1 MPWSR
6 ALRAVRLD
14 AHITLRYLRRAA
26 LVYVPTIVD
35 SVRLGHISDLH
46 LRYHLSGTSAVPARR
61 SRDMPALFT
70 EALAALQG
78 AGVDVVAVTGD
89 LVDHPHETEESPET
103 LRDGEADLR
112 LVAEALS
119 NLSCPWIV
127 LPGNHDHPRLFSHVF
142 GRSVEIDVKGARV
155 IAFSD
160 WDRPV
165 GCVGEEDEKPNVPR
179 RVAAERVRFEAA
191 LAAGDP
197 RLQIHLQHYVITPRL
212 DEGWPHTYGDGESI
226 RDSLVAD
233 PRVRLALSGHYHPGV
248 GTFLEG
254 DGLTG
259 TWFSVA
265 PAFCEAPH
273 PYLLHELGQDS
284 MTTTRIDLPPQ
295 PEMSQ

>member
-1 MPWSR
+1 M
-6 ALRAVRLD
+6 
-14 AHITLRYLRRAA
+14 
-26 LVYVPTIVD
+26 VD

-46 LRYHLSGTSAVPARR
+46 LRCHLWGTSAVPARR

-78 AGVDVVAVTGD
+78 AGVDVVVVTGD
-89 LVDHPHETEESPET
+89 LVDHPNETEELPET

-127 LPGNHDHPRLFSHVF
+127 LPGNHDHPRLFSRVF
-142 GRSVEIDVKGARV
+142 GGPAEIDVQGVRV
-155 IAFSD
+155 IAFFD

-165 GCVGEEDEKPNVPR
+165 ESVAEEDETPNVPR
-179 RVAAERVRFEAA
+179 RVAAERARFEAA
-191 LAAGDP
+191 LAVGDP

-248 GTFLEG
+248 DTLLEG

-259 TWFSVA
+259 TWFGVA
-265 PAFCEAPH
+265 PAFCESPH
-273 PYLLHELGQDS
+273 PYLLHELGEDS
-284 MTTTRIDLPPQ
+284 MTTTRIDLLPK
-295 PEMSQ
+295 PEMSL